1 MFPNIGY
8 CQEMKQVSNYL
19 LNTFKTTQEA
29 LNMLINLLGRPY
41 YLGELWKSGLF
52 RLNLAIFQLNHLLK
66 LKLPYLARHFKSID
80 LILYDIVTPW
90 ILTAFTCFI
99 KKNKKEF
106 ETFVNRFWD
115 IYIIKGWSAIIS
127 GSLALL
133 YISQDQVIGTD
144 LETTLFYYKKLL
156 NSEDI
161 YKYMKTFDIDQTYLN
176 ELEGS
181 YFFTL
186 DKYDE

>member
-1 MFPNIGY
+1 M
-8 CQEMKQVSNYL
+8 
-19 LNTFKTTQEA
+19 
-29 LNMLINLLGRPY
+29 
-41 YLGELWKSGLF
+41 
-52 RLNLAIFQLNHLLK
+52 
-66 LKLPYLARHFKSID
+66 
-80 LILYDIVTPW
+80 
-90 ILTAFTCFI
+90 
-99 KKNKKEF
+99 
-106 ETFVNRFWD
+106 NRFWD